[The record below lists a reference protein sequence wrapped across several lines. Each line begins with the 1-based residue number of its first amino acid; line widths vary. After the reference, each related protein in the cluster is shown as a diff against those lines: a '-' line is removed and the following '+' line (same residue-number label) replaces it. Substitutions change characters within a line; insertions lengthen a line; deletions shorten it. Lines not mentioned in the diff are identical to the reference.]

1 MFEKLFNKPKEN
13 SKVEQH
19 KDTTLGVSSMKII
32 AKDTL
37 IIPRLAKELKV
48 INKSFKQLVRL
59 EGGQPAESESLKS
72 YNNKYGSMKE
82 LHIADRKVKRMKE
95 EQRPA
100 DFLVVLFEKFTTVL
114 KLVFLGTLFSGVLL
128 AEKISELI
136 DFSGLYKSITSFF
149 TDITNGVVNFFTSI
163 DWLGEFKNK
172 IGDLIEFISFG
183 MFTKKDAMLI
193 VEGAGNF
200 TSEILHRFGEI
211 LVVAAKIVKEHFEK
225 LGRFL
230 AIDLLG
236 VDYEEIDRQKK
247 ERSAA
252 VEMSESLKKDN
263 DALDVEVKSLQNK
276 RNTLN
281 EKKYKREKDAREQ
294 KIKQQEEEAKKKET
308 VGDKLKKIFTPKEAV
323 VEEKP
328 VNISTGA
335 SGFGLTAP
343 SVTPTPAPAPVKPA
357 PAPTPAAPTP
367 APAAPKPADKKEKA
381 PAKAGTVDASPKL
394 DTPTPTK
401 FEAASEITLGAI
413 SSKSGK
419 KAYVN
424 EQVAPRFQKLID
436 WFESINYEIKVLG
449 GYNQRKIAGTD
460 KWSTH
465 SYGVAIDINP
475 AKNPMVS
482 PTKSDWTDM
491 PIEETS
497 QMAKKLGLGW
507 GGDWKSKKDAMH
519 FSIAKN
525 EGGDTPLSTIES
537 AGLPTITKNG
547 KQLAQNSSDLEL
559 EKREQEKRKNALVIN
574 AGTTNNT
581 VIKNQNNVVAAT

>member
-1 MFEKLFNKPKEN
+1 M
-13 SKVEQH
+13 
-19 KDTTLGVSSMKII
+19 
-32 AKDTL
+32 
-37 IIPRLAKELKV
+37 
-48 INKSFKQLVRL
+48 
-59 EGGQPAESESLKS
+59 
-72 YNNKYGSMKE
+72 
-82 LHIADRKVKRMKE
+82 
-95 EQRPA
+95 
-100 DFLVVLFEKFTTVL
+100 
-114 KLVFLGTLFSGVLL
+114 
-128 AEKISELI
+128 
-136 DFSGLYKSITSFF
+136 
-149 TDITNGVVNFFTSI
+149 
-163 DWLGEFKNK
+163 
-172 IGDLIEFISFG
+172 
-183 MFTKKDAMLI
+183 
-193 VEGAGNF
+193 
-200 TSEILHRFGEI
+200 HRFGEI
-211 LVVAAKIVKEHFEK
+211 LISAAKIVKENFEK

-230 AIDLLG
+230 AIDVLG
-236 VDYEEIDRQKK
+236 VDYEEMDRQKK
-247 ERSAA
+247 ERDAA
-252 VEMSESLKKDN
+252 VEMSDSLKKEN
-263 DALDVEVKSLQNK
+263 DQLDGEVKSLQSK
-276 RNTLN
+276 RNMLN
-281 EKKYKREKDAREQ
+281 EKKFKREKEAAEQ
-294 KIKQQEEEAKKKET
+294 KVKLQEEEAKKKET
-308 VGDKLKKIFTPKEAV
+308 VGDKLKKMFTPKEAV

-328 VNISTGA
+328 ISISTGA
-335 SGFGLTAP
+335 AGFGLKA
-343 SVTPTPAPAPVKPA
+343 PTPAPTAVTPEPK
-357 PAPTPAAPTP
+357 PTPAPTP
-367 APAAPKPADKKEKA
+367 APAAPKSETKAEKV
-381 PAKAGTVDASPKL
+381 PAKEGTVDASPKL
-394 DTPTPTK
+394 DTPPTPAPGK
-401 FEAASEITLGAI
+401 FEAKNEITLGAI

-559 EKREQEKRKNALVIN
+559 EKREQEKRKNPVVIN

-581 VIKNQNNVVAAT
+581 VIKNQNNVVAAA